1 MEKNIRAKNE
11 MPIENT
17 LPIIS
22 PDRSTEESALKSNN
36 NKNKKNLN
44 NISNENNSSYIQLTT
59 ENSLN
64 LNENNSYSQPSVRP
78 LNSAF
83 IKRSTQLKIF
93 IPIVSLK
100 ILTPVF
106 FMLKYI
112 IYCFENE
119 EDQNYCKYSICILTS
134 LIFLCYFLAVFTPSS
149 QTNVNKYFD
158 EFKNN
163 IYSIRTDYPGNEL
176 QNLNSSQWNDCV
188 FCNSKKFIRSSHCRT
203 CNKCV
208 LLRDHHCPYIANC
221 VGFKNIQYFFNFL
234 FWGDLGMI
242 FYVISFI
249 KFQFF
254 SNAHNSIYIPL
265 YLKIPLYIDFGLSI
279 FFVIN
284 IIGLMMKLFIN
295 VYNNR
300 TQLENMRTAIV
311 DYYFPIC
318 PKCARDFSR
327 YNIEPEINFYNLG
340 FLANI
345 YYIIGPTPF
354 HFIFPLPKYN
364 NYILDENC
372 PIFKKIKMI
381 DRMDKFKFMVK
392 NDRNNI
398 NILDNEESSPDYYIK
413 ACHDYYDGKKII

>member
-1 MEKNIRAKNE
+1 MEKNIRAKKE
-11 MPIENT
+11 LENT
-17 LPIIS
+17 IPIVS
-22 PDRSTEESALKSNN
+22 PDRSTEESVLKSNN

-44 NISNENNSSYIQLTT
+44 NTSNNNNSSYIQLTT
-59 ENSLN
+59 DNSLN

-83 IKRSTQLKIF
+83 ITRSTQLKIF

-134 LIFLCYFLAVFTPSS
+134 LIFLCYFLAIFTSSS

-158 EFKNN
+158 ELKNN
-163 IYSIRTDYPGNEL
+163 IYSIRPDYPGNEL

-203 CNKCV
+203 CNKCI

-221 VGFKNIQYFFNFL
+221 VGFKNMQYFFNFL

-249 KFQFF
+249 KFRFF
-254 SNAHNSIYIPL
+254 SNAHNYIYIPL
-265 YLKIPLYIDFGLSI
+265 YLKIPLYIDFGLTI

-284 IIGLMMKLFIN
+284 IIGIMMKLFIN

-300 TQLENMRTAIV
+300 TQLENMRTAFV

-318 PKCARDFSR
+318 PKCVRDFR
-327 YNIEPEINFYNLG
+327 RFNIEPEINFYNLG

-372 PIFKKIKMI
+372 AIFKNIKMI
-381 DRMDKFKFMVK
+381 DRIDKFKFMVK
-392 NDRNNI
+392 KDRNYI
-398 NILDNEESSPDYYIK
+398 NILDDDESSPHVYIK
-413 ACHDYYDGKKII
+413 ACHNHYDEKKIV